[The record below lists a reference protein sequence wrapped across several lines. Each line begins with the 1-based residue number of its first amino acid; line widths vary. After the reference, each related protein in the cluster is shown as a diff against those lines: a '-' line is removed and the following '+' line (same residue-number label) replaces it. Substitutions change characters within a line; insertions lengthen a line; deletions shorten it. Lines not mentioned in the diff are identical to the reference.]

1 MSFRLAAL
9 GLAACLATAGCAT
22 KSAKISGQ
30 YVSPLQFH
38 SYSCSQVTEEA
49 LRISE
54 RSALAF
60 KVQNVKARN
69 DAVAA
74 SVALGLF
81 WPAAFLV
88 GGNGANASEVAR
100 LKGTMD
106 ALEAASIQ
114 KDCGLEFVR
123 APLPKTL

>member
-1 MSFRLAAL
+1 MSFKLAAF

-22 KSAKISGQ
+22 KSAYISGQ
-30 YVSPLQFH
+30 YVSPLQFQ

-60 KVQNVKARN
+60 KVQNAKARN

-74 SVALGLF
+74 GVAMALF
-81 WPAAFLV
+81 WPAAFFV
-88 GGNGANASEVAR
+88 GGNDANASEVAR

-114 KDCGLEFVR
+114 KHCGLEFVR
-123 APLPKTL
+123 APLPKSL